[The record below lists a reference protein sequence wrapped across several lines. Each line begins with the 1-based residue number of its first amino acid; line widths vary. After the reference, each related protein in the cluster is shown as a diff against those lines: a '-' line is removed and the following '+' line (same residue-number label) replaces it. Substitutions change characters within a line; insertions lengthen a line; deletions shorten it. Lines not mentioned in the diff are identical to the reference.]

1 MKSHLCLEK
10 PLQQEIWQGLTLL
23 QYLLTQQEME
33 FLVTNLQCINAKESH
48 CASLLGQQDNHLN
61 LRIK

>member
-33 FLVTNLQCINAKESH
+33 FLVTNLQCINAKE
-48 CASLLGQQDNHLN
+48 CDMDQAKVSLVKEL
-61 LRIK
+61 